1 MRAMKLVGKD
11 WVFQQFVLWQ
21 SQLLRIRRDFH
32 EHPEL
37 GFQTHRTA
45 KRIADILLRF
55 GVRHIDLKSVPGGVI
70 AVIKRRRPVMFPDD
84 KWEKMQPV
92 IALRAR
98 IDASPATERND
109 IFYRSRNPGAAH
121 TRGHDGEIAW
131 LLGVARDFA
140 HDTKLGNS
148 TLVLIF
154 EPGSETG
161 RGADAVINSGI
172 FEKYGIETIFGVC
185 ADPTLPM
192 GTYGFTAP
200 EPGAVPGASSGGND
214 PERTGYACDL
224 INALFTDAA
233 RTDLPPLPVPDDF
246 SRYQSI
252 VPDIMLRFG
261 VRGPK
266 HQAALGSPEFDF
278 NDSTLPIVC
287 SLTGGYVMTIRQG
300 WYENPAGYDLWY
312 TVVWYECETY
322 YPGIE

>member
-214 PERTGYACDL
+214 PERTGYVCDL

>member
-1 MRAMKLVGKD
+1 MKTMKLVGKD

-70 AVIKRRRPVMFPDD
+70 AVIRRHLRWRFPDERD
-84 KWEKMQPV
+84 NNPPV

-98 IDASPATERND
+98 IDASPVTERSD
-109 IFYRSRNPGAAH
+109 IFYRSWNPRAAH
-121 TRGHDGEIAW
+121 TQGHDGEIAW

-140 HDTKLGNS
+140 HDTKMGNS

-161 RGADAVINSGI
+161 RGADAVIHSGI

-200 EPGAVPGASSGGND
+200 EPGATPGSASGGND
-214 PERTGYACDL
+214 PERVGYARDL
-224 INALFTDAA
+224 INDLFTDAA
-233 RTDLPPLPVPDDF
+233 RTDLPPLPAPDDF

-252 VPDIMLRFG
+252 VPGIMLRFG

-266 HQAALGSPEFDF
+266 HQTSLGSPEFDF

-300 WYENPAGYDLWY
+300 WYESPEGYEIDY
-312 TVVWYECETY
+312 TVVWYDCRQF
-322 YPGIE
+322 YPFRG

>member
-148 TLVLIF
+148 TLVRIF

-172 FEKYGIETIFGVC
+172 F
-185 ADPTLPM
+185 
-192 GTYGFTAP
+192 
-200 EPGAVPGASSGGND
+200 
-214 PERTGYACDL
+214 
-224 INALFTDAA
+224 
-233 RTDLPPLPVPDDF
+233 
-246 SRYQSI
+246 
-252 VPDIMLRFG
+252 
-261 VRGPK
+261 
-266 HQAALGSPEFDF
+266 
-278 NDSTLPIVC
+278 
-287 SLTGGYVMTIRQG
+287 
-300 WYENPAGYDLWY
+300 
-312 TVVWYECETY
+312 
-322 YPGIE
+322 